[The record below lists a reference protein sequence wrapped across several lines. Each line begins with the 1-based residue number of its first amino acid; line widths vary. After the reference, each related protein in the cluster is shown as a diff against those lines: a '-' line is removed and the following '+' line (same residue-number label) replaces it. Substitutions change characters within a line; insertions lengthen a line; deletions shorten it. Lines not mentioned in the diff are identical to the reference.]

1 MTAKTAASIGSEIL
15 EERILSCV
23 RGTTGLKGRD
33 TSAGIRINFKLRYA
47 SWRRLGAL
55 INVTTRKAVAHFLRV
70 ADCARR
76 PIYILGR
83 VDNVLFLRQGGLQQA
98 AQKVDESE
106 T

>member
-1 MTAKTAASIGSEIL
+1 MTAKTGASIGSEIL

-33 TSAGIRINFKLRYA
+33 TSAGIRMNFKLRYGR
-47 SWRRLGAL
+47 WRRLGAL
-55 INVTTRKAVAHFLRV
+55 VNIMTRKEVAHLLRV
-70 ADCARR
+70 GDCTCR

-83 VDNVLFLRQGGLQQA
+83 VDNVLFLRQRGLRQA